1 MRRWPAL
8 VALGT
13 YLAVLATL
21 TLGSRPEEF
30 FDSALHALREVPLLH
45 DVGLLTVERTANV
58 VLFVPFGL
66 LLCLAY
72 PRVSRVMVW
81 AGCAVVSIGV
91 ELYQWLL
98 PDRDPTLVD
107 IATNSAGAAIGVL
120 LAAAVQ
126 HRSGRNARA
135 LQTSR

>member
-8 VALGT
+8 VALGA
-13 YLAVLATL
+13 YVAGLAAL
-21 TLGSRPEEF
+21 TLGSRPDRL
-30 FDSALHALREVPLLH
+30 FDSALHALREIDLFS
-45 DVGLLTVERTANV
+45 DVSLLTVERTANV
-58 VLFVPFGL
+58 LLFVPFGL

-126 HRSGRNARA
+126 HRARTSA
-135 LQTSR
+135 REPLTSR